1 MSRSLHRLV
10 PLTVLFDVVAAVS
23 SGRTVI
29 WQAFRPTDRTHSSRL
44 PIPPIKVHVRLVWNR
59 VFTRPSARGSLRGS
73 TLDLRA
79 SIVFYVKPPATT

>member
-1 MSRSLHRLV
+1 MQSL
-10 PLTVLFDVVAAVS
+10 PSAAAVQS
-23 SGRTVI
+23 YGRP
-29 WQAFRPTDRTHSSRL
+29 FRPTDRTHSSRL